1 MISNFLEILILSIV
15 QGISEFLPVSS
26 SAHLFL
32 ISEIYNFK
40 SQSILVD
47 VGLHLGSLLAIIF
60 YFRNELKD
68 IVNNKN
74 LLFLMVLGSLP
85 LIILG
90 AIIYKT
96 GLINY
101 FRNIEVIAW
110 TTLIFALLLYIA
122 DKFENKK
129 KIETELQLKSILII
143 GVFQILA
150 LIPGVSRSGIV
161 ITAGRFLNFSRYDS
175 TKISFYLSIPAI
187 AGASFLSLKS
197 LVDKNIDLNL
207 IVLVSILFSFIFSY
221 LTIKYFLIFIKK
233 FTLNTFVIYR
243 IILSAILFLIIYT

>member
-32 ISEIYNFK
+32 VSEIYKFK
-40 SQSILVD
+40 SQSLLID

-60 YFRNELKD
+60 YFRNELKE

-74 LLFLMVLGSLP
+74 LFFLMVLGSLP
-85 LIILG
+85 VIILG

-129 KIETELQLKSILII
+129 KIETDLELKSILII

-207 IVLVSILFSFIFSY
+207 IVLVSILLSFIFSY
-221 LTIKYFLIFIKK
+221 LTIKYFLIFVKK

-243 IILSAILFLIIYT
+243 IILSAILFLTIYT

>member
-15 QGISEFLPVSS
+15 QGISEFLPISS

-32 ISEIYNFK
+32 VSEIYKFK
-40 SQSILVD
+40 SQSLLVD

-60 YFRNELKD
+60 YFRNELKE

-74 LLFLMVLGSLP
+74 LLFLMVIGSLP
-85 LIILG
+85 VIILG

-129 KIETELQLKSILII
+129 KIETDLELKSILII

-207 IVLVSILFSFIFSY
+207 IVLVSILLSFIFSY
-221 LTIKYFLIFIKK
+221 LTIKYFLIFVKK

>member
-15 QGISEFLPVSS
+15 QGISEFLPISS

-32 ISEIYNFK
+32 VSEIYKFK
-40 SQSILVD
+40 SQSLLVD

-60 YFRNELKD
+60 YFRNELKE

-85 LIILG
+85 VIILG

-129 KIETELQLKSILII
+129 KIETDLELKSILII

-207 IVLVSILFSFIFSY
+207 IVLVSILLSFIFSY
-221 LTIKYFLIFIKK
+221 LTIKYFLLFVKK

-243 IILSAILFLIIYT
+243 IILSSILFLIIYT

>member
-15 QGISEFLPVSS
+15 QGISEFLPISS

-32 ISEIYNFK
+32 VSEIYKFK
-40 SQSILVD
+40 SQSLLVD

-60 YFRNELKD
+60 YFRNELKE

-74 LLFLMVLGSLP
+74 LLFLMILGSLP
-85 LIILG
+85 VIILG

-129 KIETELQLKSILII
+129 KIETDLELKSILII

-207 IVLVSILFSFIFSY
+207 IVLVSILLSFIFSY
-221 LTIKYFLIFIKK
+221 LTIKYFLIFVKK

>member
-32 ISEIYNFK
+32 VSEIYKFE
-40 SQSILVD
+40 SQSLLVD

-129 KIETELQLKSILII
+129 KIETDLQLKSILII
-143 GVFQILA
+143 GLFQILA

-197 LVDKNIDLNL
+197 LVNENIDLNL

-221 LTIKYFLIFIKK
+221 LTIKYFLIFVKK

>member
-32 ISEIYNFK
+32 ISEIYKFK
-40 SQSILVD
+40 SQSLLVD

-60 YFRNELKD
+60 YFRNELKE
-68 IVNNKN
+68 IFNNKN

-129 KIETELQLKSILII
+129 KIETDLQLKSILII

-161 ITAGRFLNFSRYDS
+161 ITAGRFLNFGRYDS

-207 IVLVSILFSFIFSY
+207 IVLFSILLSFIFSY
-221 LTIKYFLIFIKK
+221 LTIKYFLIFVKK

>member
-15 QGISEFLPVSS
+15 QGISEFLPISS

-32 ISEIYNFK
+32 VSEIYKFK
-40 SQSILVD
+40 SQSLLVD

-60 YFRNELKD
+60 YFRNELKE

-74 LLFLMVLGSLP
+74 LFFLMVLGSLP

-110 TTLIFALLLYIA
+110 TTLIFALLLYVA
-122 DKFENKK
+122 DKFENNK
-129 KIETELQLKSILII
+129 KIETDLKLKSILII

-197 LVDKNIDLNL
+197 LVDKNIDFNL
-207 IVLVSILFSFIFSY
+207 IILVSVILSFIFSY
-221 LTIKYFLIFIKK
+221 LTIKYFLIFVKK

-243 IILSAILFLIIYT
+243 IILSLILFFIIYT

>member
-15 QGISEFLPVSS
+15 QGISEFLPISS

-32 ISEIYNFK
+32 VSEIYKFK
-40 SQSILVD
+40 SQSLLVD

-60 YFRNELKD
+60 YFRNELKE

-74 LLFLMVLGSLP
+74 LFFLMVLGSLP
-85 LIILG
+85 VIILG

-110 TTLIFALLLYIA
+110 TTLIFALLLYVA
-122 DKFENKK
+122 DKFENNK
-129 KIETELQLKSILII
+129 KIETDLKLKSILII

-175 TKISFYLSIPAI
+175 AKISFYLSIPAI

-207 IVLVSILFSFIFSY
+207 IVLVSILLSFIFSY
-221 LTIKYFLIFIKK
+221 LTIKYFLIFVKK

-243 IILSAILFLIIYT
+243 IILSSILFLIIYT

>member
-32 ISEIYNFK
+32 VSEIYKFK

-47 VGLHLGSLLAIIF
+47 IALHLGSLLAITF
-60 YFRNELKD
+60 YFRNELKE

-122 DKFENKK
+122 DKFENNK
-129 KIETELQLKSILII
+129 KIETDLQLKSILII
-143 GVFQILA
+143 GLFQILA

-175 TKISFYLSIPAI
+175 TKISFYFSIPAI
-187 AGASFLSLKS
+187 TVASILSLKS
-197 LVDKNIDLNL
+197 LVDENIDLNL

-221 LTIKYFLIFIKK
+221 LTIKYFLIFVKK

>member
-15 QGISEFLPVSS
+15 QGISEFLPISS

-32 ISEIYNFK
+32 VSEIYKFK
-40 SQSILVD
+40 SQSLLVD

-60 YFRNELKD
+60 YFRNELKE
-68 IVNNKN
+68 IFNNKN

-129 KIETELQLKSILII
+129 KIESDLQLKPILII
-143 GVFQILA
+143 GLFQILA

-187 AGASFLSLKS
+187 SGASFLSLRS

-207 IVLVSILFSFIFSY
+207 IVLVSILLSFIFSY

-243 IILSAILFLIIYT
+243 IILSAILFLIIYI

>member
-32 ISEIYNFK
+32 VSEIYKFE
-40 SQSILVD
+40 SQSLLVD

-60 YFRNELKD
+60 YFGNELKN

-110 TTLIFALLLYIA
+110 TTLIFALLLYTA

-129 KIETELQLKSILII
+129 KIETDLQLKSILII
-143 GVFQILA
+143 GLFQILA

-197 LVDKNIDLNL
+197 LLNENIDLNL